1 MYVLHP
7 FKMALTRNNYAH
19 TQAYVITPSHNPQK
33 KNKIHLL
40 DKDYTLH
47 SHTGYTIF
55 AQDTGNTIFDKDCT
69 VIQRIHIFVTAMKL
83 RPRIV
88 YNMPV
93 MNDQRRKL

>member
-1 MYVLHP
+1 MT
-7 FKMALTRNNYAH
+7 LTRNDKNSH
-19 TQAYVITPSHNPQK
+19 TQAYVITPSHNSQK
-33 KNKIHLL
+33 KHKIRLL

-55 AQDTGNTIFDKDCT
+55 AQNTGNTIFDKDCT

-83 RPRIV
+83 RPWIV

-93 MNDQRRKL
+93 MNDQRQKL